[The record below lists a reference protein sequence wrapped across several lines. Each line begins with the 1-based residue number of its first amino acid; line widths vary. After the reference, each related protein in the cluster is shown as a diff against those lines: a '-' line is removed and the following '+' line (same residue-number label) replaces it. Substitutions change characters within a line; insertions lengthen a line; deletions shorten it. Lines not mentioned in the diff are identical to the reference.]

1 MEFIYYHNII
11 VLLEKSHEVTQISAA
26 ALPSLRARACRLMVC
41 ALGAAMLALTGC
53 GKACAQPV
61 SVTLSRYYPGTGLRT
76 VDVTV
81 NGHASSFILDTG
93 AGATVLTPQEIR
105 YAGCRP
111 FGKVTQFRAQGGRI
125 ISSRCGPVTLGIG
138 AYRVDRDVQVL
149 DLSKLLGKAPP
160 VGGILG
166 LASFRDQAVTL
177 DLAHDRLVIETRRS
191 LARRIRGMR
200 PVRIRITR
208 DQAGAVVPFIEARAR
223 TGTLW
228 LEVDSGNA
236 GPVFLA
242 PHAERQLGI
251 AIPARGKRRLGID
264 VIGLGRVPVTAATR
278 DLIFDGEVDPA
289 FLRQM
294 VLTLDLGHDR
304 AWAKLNGPGGT
315 LYTPH

>member
-1 MEFIYYHNII
+1 M
-11 VLLEKSHEVTQISAA
+11 SAA
-26 ALPSLRARACRLMVC
+26 ALPSFHARPSRLMAC
-41 ALGAAMLALTGC
+41 ALGVVILALAGC
-53 GKACAQPV
+53 ASSRTQPI
-61 SVTLSRYYPGTGLRT
+61 SLTLNRYYPGTGLRT

-81 NGHASSFILDTG
+81 NGHAGPFILDTG

-105 YAGCRP
+105 YAGCKP

-125 ISSRCGPVTLGIG
+125 TSSRCGPVTLEIG

-149 DLSKLLGKAPP
+149 DLASLLGKAPP

-166 LASFRDQAVTL
+166 LASFQGQAVTL
-177 DLAHDRLVIETRRS
+177 DLAHDRLIIETRRS

-236 GPVFLA
+236 GPVFFA
-242 PHAERQLGI
+242 PHAEGQLGI
-251 AIPARGKRRLGID
+251 EIPARGKRQLGID

-294 VLTLDLGHDR
+294 VLTLDLEHDR
-304 AWAKLNGPGGT
+304 AWARLNGPGGN

>member
-1 MEFIYYHNII
+1 MPAATPA
-11 VLLEKSHEVTQISAA
+11 SH
-26 ALPSLRARACRLMVC
+26 ARASRLVLC
-41 ALGAAMLALTGC
+41 VFGAAILALT
-53 GKACAQPV
+53 ACCSARAQPIRL
-61 SVTLSRYYPGTGLRT
+61 TLRRYYPGTGLRT

-81 NGHASSFILDTG
+81 NGHASPFIFDTG

-105 YAGCRP
+105 YAGCKP
-111 FGKVTQFRAQGGRI
+111 FGKVTQFRAQGGKI
-125 ISSRCGPVTLGIG
+125 TSSRCGPVKLDIG
-138 AYRVDRDVQVL
+138 AYRVDRDVQVF
-149 DLSKLLGKAPP
+149 DLASLLGKAPP

-166 LASFRDQAVTL
+166 LASFRGQAVTL
-177 DLAHDRLVIETRRS
+177 DLAHDRLIVETRRS
-191 LARRIRGMR
+191 LARRVRGMR

-208 DQAGAVVPFIEARAR
+208 DPAGAVVPFIEARAR

-251 AIPARGKRRLGID
+251 SIPVRGKRRLDID

-304 AWAKLNGPGGT
+304 AWARLNGPGRNIHT
-315 LYTPH
+315 DH